1 MSDQKNKTY
10 LFKFNFADMP
20 SYRNFKVV
28 AKTDSEAQ
36 AKISKEFFQNPYVYL
51 LEGEKVHE
59 KIMRVTF
66 EIIEEG
72 GKAIDT
78 GIPTTSEV
86 TNKTDKQLDKVR
98 EA

>member
-59 KIMRVTF
+59 KIRKLFQFCMKMNSHAYTHV
-66 EIIEEG
+66 
-72 GKAIDT
+72 
-78 GIPTTSEV
+78 
-86 TNKTDKQLDKVR
+86 KTDT
-98 EA
+98 

>member
-36 AKISKEFFQNPYVYL
+36 EKISKEFHKNQYV
-51 LEGEKVHE
+51 
-59 KIMRVTF
+59 
-66 EIIEEG
+66 
-72 GKAIDT
+72 
-78 GIPTTSEV
+78 
-86 TNKTDKQLDKVR
+86 
-98 EA
+98 

>member
-10 LFKFNFADMP
+10 LFKFNFAEMP

-36 AKISKEFFQNPYVYL
+36 EKISKEFHQNPYVYL

-78 GIPTTSEV
+78 GIPTTSGV
-86 TNKTDKQLDKVR
+86 TSETDKQLDKVR

>member
-1 MSDQKNKTY
+1 MTSTFSKDLITILTILIKSLSVPGKTC
-10 LFKFNFADMP
+10 L
-20 SYRNFKVV
+20 
-28 AKTDSEAQ
+28 
-36 AKISKEFFQNPYVYL
+36 KISKEFFQNPYVYL
-51 LEGEKVHE
+51 LDNEKVHE

-78 GIPTTSEV
+78 GIPTTSGV
-86 TNKTDKQLDKVR
+86 TSNTDKQLDKVR